1 MNSALVALELRK
13 NRLTLIGLGA
23 SFALVPAL
31 ALLVGP
37 RQGLTPA
44 AALESGFVLWTFI
57 GLPFSA
63 VLLGASA
70 GAGLRATENR
80 DAETA
85 LPGSPLARVGRGA
98 LSAALQ
104 FLLLTVVTVLVGGVI
119 SPGSHANIF
128 GVGEAP
134 KVWAEAAPWRGL
146 IAFFAFELLFSS
158 FVAAYAMG
166 HAIAGGLFGAAVSG
180 AEALAMMFGLSY
192 GLFFGERV
200 SSFVPLAFLI
210 GAAGLAAKG
219 AALKPLSE
227 RFERGRPLGFAGAFG
242 AALLFL
248 VGALAAAGAQ
258 ESVFLALQSSLRMT
272 PESANTLELFL
283 GPSAV
288 EEARARFPAIRHAG
302 ALAKEIDGGLD
313 WVSAEGRVKRL
324 IRSASIGRASALA
337 PKDWVSET
345 ALWDKDG
352 RLFVARRLDFAS
364 GAKIELWLGRP
375 DAGFTKVE
383 SGLDHPSLERVDG
396 VVHVNGWRSF
406 KDQDCVYGTDG
417 VPTCTT
423 ERSYHRR
430 GNGMGGLGKID
441 DRAALPRDRFAAVDA
456 AGRRHEWKLPGR
468 MASGLR
474 PQDIRFPYLI
484 GGKPAW
490 FVPVQ
495 RADDQGVAV
504 CREDGRVEFVWKT
517 SLGMMLPIGG
527 MDLKVLPDGTILHNY
542 GYDFDVVDPSGQF
555 LPPIKTK
562 KLFER
567 WPRKADAPPHTPVLV
582 RRAGGHAWF
591 VFEGD
596 RLVEMEEGNG
606 MPVRDWPLPV
616 VSDAPTVLDGGIIV
630 EAAHGAPYFVAWD
643 GKTRALRAP

>member
-1 MNSALVALELRK
+1 MNTALVALELRK

-23 SFALVPAL
+23 SFALVPVL

-37 RQGLTPA
+37 RQGLTAA
-44 AALESGFVLWTFI
+44 AALESGFVTWTFV

-63 VLLGASA
+63 ILLGATA
-70 GAGLRATENR
+70 GAGLRAAENR
-80 DAETA
+80 DAEA
-85 LPGSPLARVGRGA
+85 PLPGSPLARVLRGA
-98 LSAALQ
+98 LGAALQ
-104 FLLLTVVTVLVGGVI
+104 FLLLTVVTVLIGGVI
-119 SPGSHANIF
+119 SPGSHANVF

-134 KVWAEAAPWRGL
+134 KVWAQAAPWRGL

-158 FVAAYAMG
+158 FVAAYALG
-166 HAIAGGLFGAAVSG
+166 HAVAGGLLGSAVS
-180 AEALAMMFGLSY
+180 AAQAMAMIFGLSY
-192 GLFFGERV
+192 GMFFGDRV
-200 SSFVPLAFLI
+200 GSFVPLAFLI
-210 GAAGLAAKG
+210 GGAGLAAKL

-227 RFERGRPLGFAGAFG
+227 RFERARPLGLMGALSAGA
-242 AALLFL
+242 LFL

-258 ESVFLALQSSLRMT
+258 ESVFLTLESSLRMSKET
-272 PESANTLELFL
+272 ANTLEVFL
-283 GPSAV
+283 GPSDID
-288 EEARARFPAIRHAG
+288 EARALFPAVRRAG
-302 ALAKEIDGGLD
+302 ALAQEIDGGLD
-313 WVSAEGRVKRL
+313 WVSPEGRVKRL
-324 IRSASIGRASALA
+324 IRPVSIGRASPFG

-352 RLFVARRLDFAS
+352 RLFVVRRVDLAS
-364 GAKIELWLGRP
+364 GAKTELWLGRP
-375 DAGFTKVE
+375 DAGFKQVE
-383 SGLDHPSLERVDG
+383 NALDHPSLERVDG
-396 VVHVNGWRSF
+396 VVHVKGWRSY
-406 KDQDCVYGTDG
+406 KDQDCVYGT
-417 VPTCTT
+417 
-423 ERSYHRR
+423 
-430 GNGMGGLGKID
+430 GGDAICDSRPSTPQLHARDFTPVAEDK
-441 DRAALPRDRFAAVDA
+441 RDRFAALDS
-456 AGRRHEWKLPGR
+456 AGRRREWKLPGR
-468 MASGLR
+468 LPSGIATR
-474 PQDIRFPYLI
+474 DIRFPYLV

-504 CREDGRVEFVWKT
+504 LHDDGRVEYVWKT
-517 SLGMMLPIGG
+517 NLGMMLPIGG
-527 MDLKVLPDGTILHNY
+527 MDLHLLPDGTIVHNY

-616 VSDAPTVLDGGIIV
+616 ASDAPTVLDGGIVV

-643 GKTRALRAP
+643 GSTHALRAP